1 MHLQK
6 RYQLIYYYNVKLFFA
21 LIKKRT
27 QAAMMNIL
35 NLHIL
40 IKTFRLYQ
48 SVQVQYVY
56 HCCLCLIFDQ
66 IMMSQEQKNFLF
78 CLEGNF

>member
-21 LIKKRT
+21 LIKKRA
-27 QAAMMNIL
+27 QAAIMNIL

-40 IKTFRLYQ
+40 IKT
-48 SVQVQYVY
+48 
-56 HCCLCLIFDQ
+56 
-66 IMMSQEQKNFLF
+66 
-78 CLEGNF
+78 